1 MPVEFDPTTSTYY
14 QTSYTGAAAPSEPV
28 ESPPPAQAQAPPPPP
43 EEEAKPFVDLPP
55 PPQDPSLQRPDA
67 AGYPGGYKGSVVDEV
82 V

>member
-28 ESPPPAQAQAPPPPP
+28 ESPPPAEAQAPPPP
-43 EEEAKPFVDLPP
+43 EEEAEPFVDLPP

-67 AGYPGGYKGSVVDEV
+67 AGYPGGYKGSVVDEMV
-82 V
+82 